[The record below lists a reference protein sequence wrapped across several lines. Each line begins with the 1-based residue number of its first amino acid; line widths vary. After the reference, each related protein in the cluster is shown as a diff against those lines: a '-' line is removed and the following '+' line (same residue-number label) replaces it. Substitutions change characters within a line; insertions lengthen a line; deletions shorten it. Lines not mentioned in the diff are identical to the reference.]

1 MFSHLNLGR
10 QTEYVSPFKAVLISK
25 IIEEKAPP
33 VDYNQ
38 PPVAIPI
45 AQSSRMQYL
54 PGEKLLKT
62 INGNLKKKKQK
73 NIVVVEKLKPK
84 DIERIRK
91 SISKLTML
99 YTGV

>member
-1 MFSHLNLGR
+1 MFYHLNLGR
-10 QTEYVSPFKAVLISK
+10 KTEYVSPFRAVLVSK
-25 IIEEKAPP
+25 IIEEKAPVD

-38 PPVAIPI
+38 PAVAIPI
-45 AQSSRMQYL
+45 PTRKVQYL

-62 INGNLKKKKQK
+62 INGNLKKRKPK

-99 YTGV
+99 

>member
-10 QTEYVSPFKAVLISK
+10 KTEYVSPFRAVLVSK
-25 IIEEKAPP
+25 IIEEKAPVD

-38 PPVAIPI
+38 PAVAIPI
-45 AQSSRMQYL
+45 STTRKVQYL

-62 INGNLKKKKQK
+62 INGNLKKRKPK

-99 YTGV
+99 